1 MTEGSSFTAD
11 TAGIAS
17 GTNMINE
24 LGQFAYQIGAAFRA
38 GVADTSWTG
47 NDSTGR
53 QMKKKFTDN
62 TTATQETIDTISEGV
77 SAIGDGTL
85 LNLKET
91 LKTQTG
97 VLDSISQESTATS
110 GTPGGKS

>member
-11 TAGIAS
+11 IDGIAS
-17 GTNMINE
+17 GTDIIKE
-24 LGQFAYQIGAAFRA
+24 LGEFAASIGASFRA

-47 NDSTGR
+47 NDSYGH
-53 QMKKKFTDN
+53 QLKAKFTEN
-62 TTATQETIDTISEGV
+62 TSAAQQTFDAISEGV

-85 LNLKET
+85 SNLNET

-97 VLDSISQESTATS
+97 VLDSIGQESAATS